1 MKVFNTL
8 KKVIQRNID
17 HQQQYPVVLRQKI
30 LKEKK
35 TTKKNKNKN
44 ILNNK
49 WRIAHNRKKI
59 YKTKANK
66 YI

>member
-35 TTKKNKNKN
+35 TIKKNKNKN

-49 WRIAHNRKKI
+49 RRKAHNRKKI